1 MFQLQLA
8 ATVFVVESW
17 LSTGTRT
24 RLVSVNRVYLRP
36 VKKPGTGN
44 LRVIRLLSS
53 LDTVNVFVRI
63 NREKV
68 WLGNTWYFLSMG
80 HQQGVQKGL
89 VGLGMACVHNG
100 IKT

>member
-36 VKKPGTGN
+36 VKKAETGN

-53 LDTVNVFVRI
+53 LDAVNVFCT
-63 NREKV
+63 NQSREGLAGEYLVSDQWDTSKV
-68 WLGNTWYFLSMG
+68 FR
-80 HQQGVQKGL
+80 KGL
-89 VGLGMACVHNG
+89 
-100 IKT
+100 